1 MAIILS
7 KESSLSYQITLE
19 YHTIFH
25 ILDELKIEEQKI
37 IDTIKKN
44 LSRTRPVI
52 VSTDQLE
59 DYIKRIEFANEI
71 ILSLDYL
78 VKKTFDTYISF
89 INTYWETNEKFETIE
104 QHRILSER
112 YDMSMTEWQFLSS
125 KIERFNDLAKGYI

>member
-25 ILDELKIEEQKI
+25 IPDELKIKEQKI

-89 INTYWETNEKFETIE
+89 INTYWETNEKFETTE
-104 QHRILSER
+104 QLRILSER
-112 YDMSMTEWQFLSS
+112 YDMSMTEWQFLLS
-125 KIERFNDLAKGYI
+125 KIERFNDLVKGYI

>member
-125 KIERFNDLAKGYI
+125 KIERFNDLVKGYS

>member
-112 YDMSMTEWQFLSS
+112 YDMSMIEWQFLLS
-125 KIERFNDLAKGYI
+125 KIERFNDLVKGYI

>member
-25 ILDELKIEEQKI
+25 ILDELKTEEQKI

-89 INTYWETNEKFETIE
+89 INAYWETNEKFETIE
-104 QHRILSER
+104 QQRILSER
-112 YDMSMTEWQFLSS
+112 YDMSMIEWQFLLS